1 MTIEQVVGTCTEPGT
16 PVESNTVYTYEFR
29 TTSTR
34 ADGSDPVVEYLT
46 MDKDTGKLYKR
57 SERQRR
63 AGKDFFPEAKVK
75 VFLLS
80 FQLQKLSQKY
90 TVILVFRD
98 AKKRRKRER
107 VCK

>member
-57 SERQRR
+57 TERQ
-63 AGKDFFPEAKVK
+63 G
-75 VFLLS
+75 
-80 FQLQKLSQKY
+80 
-90 TVILVFRD
+90 
-98 AKKRRKRER
+98 KRRVWCLMDVELWLR
-107 VCK
+107 